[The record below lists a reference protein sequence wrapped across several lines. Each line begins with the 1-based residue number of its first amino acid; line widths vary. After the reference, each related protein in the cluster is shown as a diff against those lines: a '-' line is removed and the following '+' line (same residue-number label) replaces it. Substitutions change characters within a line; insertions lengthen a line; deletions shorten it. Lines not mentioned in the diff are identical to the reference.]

1 MGGYAAFDLVA
12 PRRYRR
18 DLGIHPCQVADD
30 VAIAD
35 GNREDID
42 HTLPKQ

>member
-12 PRRYRR
+12 SRRYRR
-18 DLGIHPCQVADD
+18 DLGIHPCQVTDD

-35 GNREDID
+35 GYWEDID
-42 HTLPKQ
+42 HALPKQ